1 MNYKNWQEYQK
12 ALAVYNS
19 AKLEHE
25 SVLKKW
31 NEKLASFNKDSD
43 QSSAVQGCG
52 CLLILGVGLIVVIN
66 GFANRYWGWLIV
78 CFILFVIYQNF
89 DEKCRSYQKRRFLET
104 NFPPVK
110 FSMSEPIYLPP
121 EENERPPNSSN
132 IPATLSLEGSLSIL
146 GIKKVSGLDEIK
158 QAYRD
163 RIREYHPDKVASLGK
178 EIRDVAEYK
187 AKEINA
193 AYEYLIRFYNFK

>member
-1 MNYKNWQEYQK
+1 MYYRNWQEYQK

-19 AKLEHE
+19 AKVEHE
-25 SVLKKW
+25 SALKKW

-43 QSSAVQGCG
+43 QSNGVQGCG
-52 CLLILGVGLIVVIN
+52 CLLILGVGIFVLIN
-66 GFANRYWGWLIV
+66 GVAHRYWGWLIV
-78 CFILFVIYQNF
+78 CFILFGIYQNF

-104 NFPPVK
+104 NNPPLN

-121 EENERPPNSSN
+121 EESERPPNSSN
-132 IPATLSLEGSLSIL
+132 IPATLTLESSLSIL
-146 GIKKVSGLDEIK
+146 GIKKGSGLDEIK

-193 AYEYLIRFYNFK
+193 AYEYLIRFYNYK